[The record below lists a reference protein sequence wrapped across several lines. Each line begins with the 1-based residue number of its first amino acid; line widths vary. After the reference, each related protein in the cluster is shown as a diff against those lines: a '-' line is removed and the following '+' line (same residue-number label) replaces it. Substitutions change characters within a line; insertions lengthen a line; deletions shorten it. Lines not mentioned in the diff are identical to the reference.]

1 MAPLDRKNALLGQA
15 AITGIDF
22 VAVHASQTTLDVFL
36 FHDPSALTPALVV
49 GPAQVVITGEDEPT
63 IPVTAV
69 VAVPGVDGREV
80 LRVTVARPGGFG
92 RYWLE
97 LRSPQLDL
105 YYRRI
110 EIDWKATC
118 PRDVDCAP
126 PPHACPPPAPDDVTI
141 DPAAR
146 DFQSLRQAL
155 LELAHLRHPGWKDRL
170 EADVGV
176 MMVEVLAAMG
186 DELAFYQDRVARETQ
201 FGSASQRRS
210 VRRHV
215 RLVDYALH
223 DGLGAH
229 GWIAVTA
236 ADTLDEAPAGWRE
249 VPPGMGVWACGD
261 GVAIG
266 FEVGTL
272 AGALGLTATAPRN
285 ADVPAPPYR
294 VHDKRNKLPAH
305 VWDGD
310 APDPHA
316 AHRSIPGACLPVG
329 ATAVFVA
336 GDRAALFA
344 AEERVFLVTEP
355 PATER
360 QAAPRRLLVT
370 LRAVDVLDDPLG
382 AALGTGGAVTR
393 LTWHEPTPCELD
405 LAWLFVLGNA
415 VPVTAGVTRGTTFSL
430 GGNLTGYPQAI
441 ERVGADGSVAFLH
454 TLPARGPG
462 PASVVPTDAIWPHVE
477 DQELVRLGRDPRAA
491 VPELAV
497 HEVSGPG
504 ATTLGAAWEFRPT
517 LIGASSSTPH
527 DRHVTLDDGT
537 WDRAVGFQRAGGEVV
552 HHDYLTGTG
561 VTVRFGDGEFGQIP
575 AKGNPAVGQERYIHA
590 TYRLG
595 NGTRGNL
602 PGGALRFADPASGT
616 AWTAPDPSGGPGAPR
631 LAVDFVVAVDNP
643 LPTTAGVDAETIAQA
658 KRDAPDEFRA
668 ITYRAVRPEDFD
680 EAAAR
685 LAWVQQAGTQ
695 FRWTGSWSTAFT
707 TADPR
712 RDSELPAD
720 RRRALAQHLD
730 RFRMTGRELHV
741 RAPRY
746 ADLDLV
752 VTVCIEPSAYAA
764 QVVVAI
770 VRALLGVRGVRPIAG
785 FFDPDRFTFGTA
797 LDRSELE
804 AWIQQVP
811 GVRAVKRVALGRRG
825 WFASRPFVEPY
836 YQPGADEVI
845 RVLGD
850 PRHPD
855 RGTVRIE
862 PEGGA

>member
-22 VAVHASQTTLDVFL
+22 VAVHGSQTTLDVFL
-36 FHDPSALTPALVV
+36 FHDPSALTPALAV

-69 VAVPGVDGREV
+69 VAVPNVDGREV

-97 LRSPQLDL
+97 LVSPQVDL

-126 PPHACPPPAPDDVTI
+126 APHLCPPPDPDDVTI
-141 DPAAR
+141 DPTAR
-146 DFQSLRQAL
+146 DFHSLRQAL
-155 LELAHLRHPGWKDRL
+155 LEFAHLRHPTWKDRL

-215 RLVDYALH
+215 RLVDYGLH
-223 DGLGAH
+223 DGLGAR

-236 ADTLDEAPAGWRE
+236 ADTLDEAPVGWRE
-249 VPPGMGVWACGD
+249 VPPGMPVWACGD

-272 AGALGLTATAPRN
+272 AGALGLTAPAVPN
-285 ADVPAPPYR
+285 PDVPDPPYR

-316 AHRSIPGACLPVG
+316 DHRPIPGACLPVG

-336 GDRAALFA
+336 GDRSRLFA
-344 AEERVFLVTEP
+344 PGERIFLVTEP
-355 PATER
+355 PPTER
-360 QAAPRRLLVT
+360 DIPERRLLVT
-370 LRAVDVLDDPLG
+370 LRAVEVLDDPLG
-382 AALGTGGAVTR
+382 AVLGTGAAVTR
-393 LTWHEPTPCELD
+393 LTWHEPTPFELD

-415 VPVTAGVTRGTTFSL
+415 VPVTAGVTRRTTFSL

-441 ERVGADGSVAFLH
+441 ERVGAAGSVAFLH

-477 DQELVRLGRDPRAA
+477 DQELVRLGPAPRAA
-491 VPELAV
+491 APEVAV

-504 ATTLGAAWEFRPT
+504 ATALGSAWEARPT
-517 LIGASSSTPH
+517 LIGTNSSTPH
-527 DRHVTLDDGT
+527 DRHFTLDDGT
-537 WDRAVGFQRAGGEVV
+537 WDRAISSQRTGGEVV

-561 VTVRFGDGEFGQIP
+561 VTVRFGDGEFGQVP
-575 AKGNPAVGQERYIHA
+575 ARGNPAAGQERYFRA

-595 NGTRGNL
+595 NGARGNL
-602 PGGALRFADPASGT
+602 PGGALRFADPAAGA
-616 AWTAPDPSGGPGAPR
+616 AWTAFDPSLG
-631 LAVDFVVAVDNP
+631 FVVGVTNP
-643 LPTTAGVDAETIAQA
+643 LPTIGGVDAETIAQA

-668 ITYRAVRPEDFD
+668 VTYRAVRPEDFD
-680 EAAAR
+680 EAATR

-741 RAPRY
+741 REPRY

-752 VTVCIEPSAYAA
+752 ITVCVEPSAYPG
-764 QVVVAI
+764 QVVVAV
-770 VRALLGVRGVRPIAG
+770 VRALLGVGGVRPVAG

-804 AWIQQVP
+804 AWIQRVP
-811 GVRAVKRVALGRRG
+811 GVRAVKRVDLARRG